1 MYNVKEINVPKTPD
15 RALYFFPKAK
25 GLLTG
30 SYKETLAV
38 TVHPPLISVI
48 NSLLIQETA
57 AISGRIKSEKLETN

>member
-1 MYNVKEINVPKTPD
+1 MPPSLMYNVKEINVPKSPD

-38 TVHPPLISVI
+38 TVHPPLSKRYQQPFDPGDSCHFWQ
-48 NSLLIQETA
+48 N
-57 AISGRIKSEKLETN
+57 KK